1 LLTASKAE
9 CATAWRAYSY
19 SISLARVDRSL
30 PQVGAGGHGHQGE
43 GGAAA
48 RLAVVGHGERGGVG
62 FTEKDG
68 TLGEMFDVIR
78 ESDLVILL
86 ISDAAQAK
94 LYKDICKALKPDATL
109 GLSHG
114 FLLGYLQSVG
124 AWFPR

>member
-1 LLTASKAE
+1 
-9 CATAWRAYSY
+9 
-19 SISLARVDRSL
+19 
-30 PQVGAGGHGHQGE
+30 VG
-43 GGAAA
+43 
-48 RLAVVGHGERGGVG
+48 RGERGGVG

-94 LYKDICKALKPDATL
+94 LYKDIFKALKPGATL